1 MNTSGRK
8 VNKGWGHEL
17 IFADTKDYCGK
28 LLVFDKKGKKFSMH
42 FHDKKDETWYVY
54 KGSFKISYI
63 ITDTAETKEVILNTA
78 DIWHNERLSLHQLMS
93 LEDDSIIFEV
103 STHDDPEDS
112 YRVAPGDSQS

>member
-1 MNTSGRK
+1 MNTSGKR

-78 DIWHNERLSLHQLMS
+78 DVWHNKRLSLHQLTS